1 MFNIQRN
8 RQLYAVDAC
17 FVLDVERVVV
27 VIEQLKALPDVGKT
41 YTAFLLVGLFS
52 NRVATGE
59 VQLLGDGCWVL

>member
-41 YTAFLLVGLFS
+41 YA
-52 NRVATGE
+52 A
-59 VQLLGDGCWVL
+59 LLGVR